1 MDYLKFWK
9 IIKETKPKKE
19 DEKAFQ
25 KRISRLSIAER
36 LKAQAILNKY
46 DEMLGN
52 VLNQEEVMRKYQL
65 TDDGYLDFK
74 RWVISKGYDI
84 YKIIYNGNLD
94 IVKNYI
100 TDKHYIADNFFIPI
114 GIDYE
119 TFSFIYEADNY
130 YYEYEMFMYNYS
142 ILTKEE
148 ISVIERSVQI

>member
-1 MDYLKFWK
+1 MDYLEFWK
-9 IIKETKPKKE
+9 IIKETQPDKE
-19 DEKAFQ
+19 DDRAFQ
-25 KRISRLSIAER
+25 KRISKLSIAER

-100 TDKHYIADNFFIPI
+100 TNKYYIADNFFIPI

-119 TFSFIYEADNY
+119 TFSFIDTEDDYK
-130 YYEYEMFMYNYS
+130 YEMFIFNYS
-142 ILTKEE
+142 LLIKEE
-148 ISVIERSVQI
+148 IIVIERSVQI